1 MKKIVS
7 IILALA
13 MALALLC
20 AAASADEVP
29 QPEGGKKFESNWAIF
44 NTTVRIVY
52 EEEGYRVYIRMTDP
66 TEHTGTEWE
75 YACFYVED
83 RDALVSVS
91 SSKNPFTENTATGEI
106 VRGEY
111 EYQELDDADQCAVFT
126 INEDGFLTWTTGRG
140 DEGMDLVF
148 SDIGKFEGAWRS
160 EDKKTEALIEWTDTE
175 EDEGFGY
182 NVYLR
187 DEGEESYA
195 EYSGHGLYDAKTGKM
210 TAIAD
215 SLIISRL
222 NAEGKYDMED
232 VPVNPDEPLELI
244 FSDLGNGRI
253 LLEKENGIELVY
265 DELGGDSN
273 G

>member
-20 AAASADEVP
+20 TAASADEVP

-52 EEEGYRVYIRMTDP
+52 EEEGYRVYIRSTDP
-66 TEHTGTEWE
+66 TEHTGYEWE
-75 YACFYVED
+75 YACYYVED

-148 SDIGKFEGAWRS
+148 CDIGTFEGAWRS
-160 EDKKTEALIEWTDTE
+160 EDNKTEALIEWSDSE
-175 EDEGFGY
+175 EGDDYGY

-195 EYSGHGLYDAKTGKM
+195 EYSGHGLYDPKTGKL

-215 SLIISRL
+215 SVIISRL

-265 DELGGDSN
+265 DELGGSSN
-273 G
+273 S